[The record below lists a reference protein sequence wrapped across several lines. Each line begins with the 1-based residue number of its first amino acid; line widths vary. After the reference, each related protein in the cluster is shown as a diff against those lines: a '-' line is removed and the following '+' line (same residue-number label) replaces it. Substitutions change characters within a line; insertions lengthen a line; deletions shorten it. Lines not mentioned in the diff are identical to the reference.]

1 MRLVPALAIAALIGA
16 DPLLSGCGS
25 SGASP
30 SSSHRGLGGGVSAP
44 ATTSAVP
51 SSARKS
57 TSTKQKTPTTA
68 TPNPPARNGG
78 ALGGTAGRVGAPGGT
93 AGRAGTNGGGKAI
106 GTNGGGKVIGPT
118 RAQIEKLLKQSSAS
132 ECNLIAAA
140 APHVSA
146 QQRAELERLCA
157 KVH

>member
-1 MRLVPALAIAALIGA
+1 MMRRLSMSLVRALAIGALIGA
-16 DPLLSGCGS
+16 DVSLSGCGS

-30 SSSHRGLGGGVSAP
+30 SSSHGGLGGGVTAP
-44 ATTSAVP
+44 ATTSAAP
-51 SSARKS
+51 SSPRKS

-68 TPNPPARNGG
+68 TQNPPARNGG
-78 ALGGTAGRVGAPGGT
+78 APGAT
-93 AGRAGTNGGGKAI
+93 AGRAGTNGGGKVI
-106 GTNGGGKVIGPT
+106 GSNGGGKVIGPT
-118 RAQIEKLLKQSSAS
+118 PAQIEKRLKQSSAR